1 LWNDETRFGDSGVT
15 AEEAAAADS
24 GERVLHVE
32 RSPADRL
39 YRAVAL
45 AAGSM
50 TLVIIALIFV
60 FLVVRA
66 WPALREAGIWDFLTT
81 REWRPTDDPPRFG
94 VAALLYGTVLVALIA
109 VTIAVPIAI
118 GAALFINEYAP
129 RPARRA
135 IIGLVDLLAAVPSVV
150 YGVWGFTFLMPAMEG
165 PTRWI
170 ATYFDFIPFF
180 RPSSDTPQFTSSIFI
195 AGFVVSFMVLPIV
208 TSVVRE
214 VFSQA
219 PRSECEAAL
228 ALGGTRWGM
237 ARTVLL
243 PFGSGGIIGGSMLG
257 LGRALGE
264 TIAVA
269 LLLTPDFRFV
279 TKILEPGGVTASS
292 YIALNFQNAGA
303 FEVRALLAVGLALFV
318 LTLAVN
324 MAATAV
330 VSRSRSGQGV
340 EL

>member
-1 LWNDETRFGDSGVT
+1 MT
-15 AEEAAAADS
+15 ADEAAPAESDAR
-24 GERVLHVE
+24 ELRVE
-32 RSPADRL
+32 RSRADRV

-45 AAGSM
+45 ASGSV
-50 TLVIIALIFV
+50 TLVVIALIFV
-60 FLVVRA
+60 FLVVRS
-66 WPALREAGIWDFLTT
+66 WPALRAVGIWDFLTT
-81 REWRPTDDPPRFG
+81 REWRAGEDPPHFG

-109 VTIAVPIAI
+109 VAIAVPVAI
-118 GAALFINEYAP
+118 GSALFINEYAP
-129 RPARRA
+129 RWARRT
-135 IIGLVDLLAAVPSVV
+135 IVGLVDLLAAVPSVV
-150 YGVWGFTFLMPAMEG
+150 YGVWGFTYLMPAMEG

-180 RPSSDTPQFTSSIFI
+180 RPTSDAPQFTSSIFI
-195 AGFVVSFMVLPIV
+195 AGFVVSMMVLPIV

-237 ARTVLL
+237 TRTVLL
-243 PFGSGGIIGGSMLG
+243 PFGGGGIVGGSMLG

-269 LLLTPDFRFV
+269 LLLTPDFRFIS
-279 TKILEPGGVTASS
+279 KILEPGGVTASS
-292 YIALNFQNAGA
+292 HIALNFPNAGP
-303 FEVRALLAVGLALFV
+303 FEVQALLAVGLALFM

>member
-1 LWNDETRFGDSGVT
+1 MIDEGPAT
-15 AEEAAAADS
+15 ADS
-24 GERVLHVE
+24 GRRDLRVE

-45 AAGSM
+45 GAGST
-50 TLVIIALIFV
+50 TLIVIALIFV

-66 WPALREAGIWDFLTT
+66 WPALREVGIWEFLTT
-81 REWRPTDDPPRFG
+81 KEWFPADDPPRFG

-109 VTIAVPIAI
+109 VSIGVPISI

-129 RPARRA
+129 RSLRRPIVA
-135 IIGLVDLLAAVPSVV
+135 LVDLLAAVPSVV
-150 YGVWGFTFLMPAMEG
+150 YGVWGFKFLMPAMAG
-165 PTRWI
+165 PVRWI
-170 ATYFDFIPFF
+170 ATYLDFIPFF
-180 RPSSDTPQFTSSIFI
+180 RPSSDSPQFASSIFI
-195 AGFVVSFMVLPIV
+195 AGFVVSMMVLPIV

-237 ARTVLL
+237 TRTVLL
-243 PFGSGGIIGGSMLG
+243 PFGGGGIIGGSMLG

-269 LLLTPDFRFV
+269 LLLTPDFTFV
-279 TKILEPGGVTASS
+279 TRILEPGGVTASS
-292 YIALNFQNAGA
+292 HIAINFQNAGA
-303 FEVRALLAVGLALFV
+303 FEVQALLAVGLALFM
-318 LTLAVN
+318 LTLTVN
-324 MAATAV
+324 MMASAI